1 MKSLPS
7 SEIHAFWVT
16 PVDAFDDLA
25 PAELLAG
32 RSFETRS
39 AMSAAQRG
47 HLAQSAGE
55 RQSSV
60 SALLNALPSRGLD
73 LIS

>member
-16 PVDAFDDLA
+16 PVDAFDDLR
-25 PAELLAG
+25 LQNFWRAG
-32 RSFETRS
+32 HSKRV
-39 AMSAAQRG
+39 QRCLQLSG

-55 RQSSV
+55 RQSRV